1 MPANGHGLTPYQ
13 KTKPMKNRV
22 CAKRKQSPGQKAEAK
37 SWLTMASH
45 FLCQTWTM
53 WPTSGAGSKT
63 QASQTLAP
71 WGQSPSTGQHCTL
84 GSDASVC
91 ALSPGNCA
99 PCVKPVAHSSAKWLW
114 PETHSSHRH
123 GPKATQMMSA
133 PMSLKKSPPFS
144 VGAKPKTGNTLHAV
158 EFA

>member
-13 KTKPMKNRV
+13 KKKHMKNRV
-22 CAKRKQSPGQKAEAK
+22 CAKRKQPPGQKAEVK
-37 SWLTMASH
+37 SWPTMASH

-63 QASQTLAP
+63 QALQTLAP
-71 WGQSPSTGQHCTL
+71 WGRSPLTGQHCTL
-84 GSDASVC
+84 GSGASVC

-99 PCVKPVAHSSAKWLW
+99 PCAKPVAHSSAKCRL
-114 PETHSSHRH
+114 PETRTSRRH
-123 GPKATQMMSA
+123 GPRTKPTTSA
-133 PMSLKKSPPFS
+133 PMSLKKSPPS
-144 VGAKPKTGNTLHAV
+144 WVDAKPKTGSTLHAV